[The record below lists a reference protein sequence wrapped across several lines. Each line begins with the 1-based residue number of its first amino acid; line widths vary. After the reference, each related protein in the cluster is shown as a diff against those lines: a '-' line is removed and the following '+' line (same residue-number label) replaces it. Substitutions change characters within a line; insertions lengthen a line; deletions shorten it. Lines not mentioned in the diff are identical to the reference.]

1 MKHSRHFVM
10 PALLVVSLGV
20 ATASVKIPPGE
31 TLGEMGPGGCPIASV
46 EGTISEVDID
56 KRQIIF
62 LPRKNPKPVAV
73 VVGADTRYRVPGFK
87 KKELKTDG
95 LSKIPVD
102 AAAKIKFCT
111 QTGEITEV
119 KVKKKK
125 KQKST
130 T

>member
-1 MKHSRHFVM
+1 M
-10 PALLVVSLGV
+10 PALLVVVLGV
-20 ATASVKIPPGE
+20 ATASVKMPPGE
-31 TLGEMGPGGCPIASV
+31 ILGEMGPAGCPIASV
-46 EGTISEVDID
+46 DGTISEVDVD
-56 KRQIIF
+56 RQRLIF
-62 LPRKNPKPVAV
+62 VPKNHPNPVAV
-73 VVGADTRYRVPGFK
+73 AEDTKFRVPGFK
-87 KKELKTDG
+87 KKDLKTDG

-102 AAAKIKFCT
+102 AAVKIKFCS